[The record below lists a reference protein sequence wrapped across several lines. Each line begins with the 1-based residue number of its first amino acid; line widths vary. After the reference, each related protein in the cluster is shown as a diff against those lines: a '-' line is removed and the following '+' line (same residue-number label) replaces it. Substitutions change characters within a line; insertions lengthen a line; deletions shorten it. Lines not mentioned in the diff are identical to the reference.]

1 MLDFSYMRIVIDI
14 GNSRV
19 KVAQFKNQE
28 LLNVCFY
35 KEEEVVNALKKIYFK
50 SGIISN
56 VGNNQLFQKILTS
69 FPDLIPMSHELNLPI
84 NIKYKSLVS
93 LGHDRIANAVGVYS
107 LYPNKNN
114 LVIDVGTCITYDFV
128 NKSNEY
134 LGGGITPGFN
144 LRMKALSSFT
154 ENLPILNFKIKRTPL
169 IGTNTKE
176 SMESGVINGTINEI
190 IQNIFAYEQSHPEI
204 NVILTGGDTT
214 FIKSIVS
221 TKKNS
226 IFADENLTLKGL
238 NTVLKHNA

>member
-1 MLDFSYMRIVIDI
+1 MSVVIDI

-19 KVAQFKNQE
+19 KVAQFKNHQ
-28 LLNVCFY
+28 LLNVFFY
-35 KEEEVVNALKKIYFK
+35 NKDNIINELEKLPFK
-50 SGIISN
+50 TGIISN
-56 VGNNQLFQKILTS
+56 VGNNKLGQKLLTS
-69 FPDLIPMSHELNLPI
+69 FPNLVLMSHELNLPI
-84 NIKYKSLVS
+84 IIKYKSAIS
-93 LGHDRIANAVGVYS
+93 LGHDRIANAVGAYNTF
-107 LYPNKNN
+107 PDRNN
-114 LVIDVGTCITYDFV
+114 LVIDVGTCITYDFI

-134 LGGGITPGFN
+134 LGGGISPGFN

-154 ENLPILNFKIKRTPL
+154 ENLPSLNFKIKSTPL

-176 SMESGVINGTINEI
+176 SIESGVINGTINEI
-190 IQNIFAYEQSHPEI
+190 IQNISEYEQLHPEI

-238 NTVLKHNA
+238 NTVLIYND

>member
-1 MLDFSYMRIVIDI
+1 MSVVIDI

-19 KVAQFKNQE
+19 KVAQFKNHQ
-28 LLNVCFY
+28 LLNVFFY
-35 KEEEVVNALKKIYFK
+35 NKDNIINELEKLPFK
-50 SGIISN
+50 TGIISN
-56 VGNNQLFQKILTS
+56 VGNNKLGQKLLTS
-69 FPDLIPMSHELNLPI
+69 FPNLVLMSHELNLPI
-84 NIKYKSLVS
+84 IIKYKSAIS
-93 LGHDRIANAVGVYS
+93 LGHDRIANAVGAYNTF
-107 LYPNKNN
+107 PNRNN
-114 LVIDVGTCITYDFV
+114 LVIDVGTCITYDFI

-134 LGGGITPGFN
+134 LGGGISPGFN

-154 ENLPILNFKIKRTPL
+154 ENLPSLNFKIESTPL

-176 SMESGVINGTINEI
+176 SIESGVINGTINEI
-190 IQNIFAYEQSHPEI
+190 IQNISEYEQLHPEI

-238 NTVLKHNA
+238 NTVLIYND

>member
-1 MLDFSYMRIVIDI
+1 MSIVLDI
-14 GNSRV
+14 GNTRV
-19 KVAQFKNQE
+19 KVAQFKNQQLINVFFYNKDNIINE
-28 LLNVCFY
+28 LKNLT
-35 KEEEVVNALKKIYFK
+35 FK
-50 SGIISN
+50 TGIISN
-56 VGNNQLFQKILTS
+56 VGNNKLEKKLLTS
-69 FPDLIPMSHELNLPI
+69 FPNLILMSPKLNLPI
-84 NIKYKSLVS
+84 VIKYKSAIS
-93 LGHDRIANAVGVYS
+93 LGHDRIANAVGAYNTF
-107 LYPNKNN
+107 PNNNN
-114 LVIDVGTCITYDFV
+114 LVIDVGTCINYDFI

-134 LGGGITPGFN
+134 LGGGISPGFN

-154 ENLPILNFKIKRTPL
+154 ENLPMVNFKSKTTPL

-190 IQNIFAYEQSHPEI
+190 IQNISDYQQLHPEI

-238 NTVLKHNA
+238 NTVLKYNA

>member
-1 MLDFSYMRIVIDI
+1 MSVVIDI

-19 KVAQFKNQE
+19 KVAQFKNHQ
-28 LLNVCFY
+28 LLNVFFY
-35 KEEEVVNALKKIYFK
+35 NKDNIINELEKLPFK
-50 SGIISN
+50 TGIISN
-56 VGNNQLFQKILTS
+56 VGNNKLGQKLLTS
-69 FPDLIPMSHELNLPI
+69 FPNLVLMSHELNLPI
-84 NIKYKSLVS
+84 IIKYKSAIS
-93 LGHDRIANAVGVYS
+93 LGHDRIANAVGAYNTF
-107 LYPNKNN
+107 PNRNN
-114 LVIDVGTCITYDFV
+114 LVIDVGTCITYDFT

-134 LGGGITPGFN
+134 LGGGISPGFN

-154 ENLPILNFKIKRTPL
+154 ENLPSLNFKIKSTPL

-176 SMESGVINGTINEI
+176 SIESGVINGTINEI
-190 IQNIFAYEQSHPEI
+190 IQNISEYEQLHPEI

-238 NTVLKHNA
+238 NTVLIYNA

>member
-1 MLDFSYMRIVIDI
+1 MSVVIDI

-19 KVAQFKNQE
+19 KVAQFKNHQ
-28 LLNVCFY
+28 LLNVFFY
-35 KEEEVVNALKKIYFK
+35 NKDNIINELEKLPFK
-50 SGIISN
+50 TGIISN
-56 VGNNQLFQKILTS
+56 VGNNKLGQKLLTS
-69 FPDLIPMSHELNLPI
+69 FPNLVLMSHELNLPI
-84 NIKYKSLVS
+84 IIKYKSAIS
-93 LGHDRIANAVGVYS
+93 LGHDRIANAVGAYNTF
-107 LYPNKNN
+107 PDRNN
-114 LVIDVGTCITYDFV
+114 LVIDVGTCITYDFT

-134 LGGGITPGFN
+134 LGGGISPGFN

-154 ENLPILNFKIKRTPL
+154 ENLPSLNFKIKSTPL

-176 SMESGVINGTINEI
+176 SIESGVINGTINEI
-190 IQNIFAYEQSHPEI
+190 IQNISEYEQLHPEI

-238 NTVLKHNA
+238 NTVLIYND

>member
-1 MLDFSYMRIVIDI
+1 MSVVIDI

-19 KVAQFKNQE
+19 KVAQFKNHQ
-28 LLNVCFY
+28 LLNVFFY
-35 KEEEVVNALKKIYFK
+35 NKDNIINELEKLPFK
-50 SGIISN
+50 TGIISN
-56 VGNNQLFQKILTS
+56 VGNNKLGQKLLTS
-69 FPDLIPMSHELNLPI
+69 FPNLVLMSHELNLPI
-84 NIKYKSLVS
+84 IIKYKSAIS
-93 LGHDRIANAVGVYS
+93 LGHDRIANAVGAYNTF
-107 LYPNKNN
+107 PDRNN
-114 LVIDVGTCITYDFV
+114 LVIDVGTCITYDFI

-134 LGGGITPGFN
+134 LGGGISPGFN

-154 ENLPILNFKIKRTPL
+154 ENLPSLNFKIESTPL

-176 SMESGVINGTINEI
+176 SIESGVINGTINEI
-190 IQNIFAYEQSHPEI
+190 IQNISEYEQLHPEI

-238 NTVLKHNA
+238 NTVLIYND

>member
-1 MLDFSYMRIVIDI
+1 MSVVIDI

-19 KVAQFKNQE
+19 KVAQFKNHQ
-28 LLNVCFY
+28 LLNVFFY
-35 KEEEVVNALKKIYFK
+35 NKDNIINELEKLPFK
-50 SGIISN
+50 TGIISN
-56 VGNNQLFQKILTS
+56 VGNNKLGQKLLTS
-69 FPDLIPMSHELNLPI
+69 FPNLVLMSHELNLPI
-84 NIKYKSLVS
+84 IIKYKSAIS
-93 LGHDRIANAVGVYS
+93 LGHDRIANAVGAYNTF
-107 LYPNKNN
+107 PNRNN
-114 LVIDVGTCITYDFV
+114 LVIDIGTCITYDFI

-134 LGGGITPGFN
+134 LGGGISPGFN

-154 ENLPILNFKIKRTPL
+154 ENLPSLNFKIESTPL

-176 SMESGVINGTINEI
+176 SIESGVINGTINEI
-190 IQNIFAYEQSHPEI
+190 IQNISEYEQLHPEI

-238 NTVLKHNA
+238 NTVLIYND

>member
-1 MLDFSYMRIVIDI
+1 MNIAIDI

-19 KVAQFKNQE
+19 KVAQFKNQQ
-28 LLNVCFY
+28 LLNVFFY
-35 KEEEVVNALKKIYFK
+35 NKDNIINALEILPFK
-50 SGIISN
+50 TGIISN
-56 VGNNQLFQKILTS
+56 VGNKKLGQKLLTS
-69 FPDLIPMSHELNLPI
+69 FQNLALMSHELKLPVI
-84 NIKYKSLVS
+84 IKYKSAVS
-93 LGHDRIANAVGVYS
+93 LGHDRIANAVGAYT
-107 LYPNKNN
+107 LKPNKNN

-128 NKSNEY
+128 NKFNEY
-134 LGGGITPGFN
+134 LGGGISPGLN

-154 ENLPILNFKIKRTPL
+154 ENLPRVNFKIKSTPL
-169 IGTNTKE
+169 IGANTKE
-176 SMESGVINGTINEI
+176 SIESGVINGTINEI
-190 IQNIFAYEQSHPEI
+190 IQSISEYEQLYPEI